1 MEDALLPSPAGT
13 QMLVDVRGAEIV
25 SSNSEDPE
33 VYLPHH
39 EEMISHIAV
48 DIGGSLAK
56 VVYFTRSPPQTTRPK
71 LNGTASSASSPFE
84 DSPQPSPLPTPGVPH
99 PAQGRRTPS
108 PPTPAVPNGILGPKS
123 LSQQQRPLS
132 LSPSSSSRG
141 PAYAPFQ
148 THLRRRSSTSRI
160 PSGGRLNFV
169 KFETS
174 DLSSLISFLRTLISS
189 SAASNR
195 VPLDLMKRNVQI
207 MATGGGAHKFHQQL
221 RDELGIEVRSEEEME
236 CLVLGLGFVM
246 EIPNEVFW
254 YSDELV
260 QAISHPQ
267 QRALSAVN
275 LPSTPGSSSTPLP
288 IPPDAD
294 GFPYPT
300 QLPPPPS
307 ELELP
312 RPSPNPPQYSIK
324 FDSNPT
330 PAQFPCLLVN
340 IGSGVSIIKIDD
352 YGKFERISGTS
363 LGGGTLWGLLSLLT
377 GARSFDDM
385 LALADRGDNSSVDML
400 VGDIYGQDYQKIGLK
415 SSTIASS
422 FGKVFRR
429 GEGHGDGLS
438 EDAEEERKKGFKPE
452 DISRSLLYAI
462 SNNIGQIAYMN
473 AEKHNLDRI
482 YFGGG
487 FIRGHAATIS
497 TLSYAIRFWSKG
509 TKRALFLRHEGYL
522 GGIGAW
528 LKNIGGAGTPTDEDG
543 QAVRSALSTS
553 PPFALLPTDE
563 AGGKQP
569 EALALLAQLLQP
581 SFLAG
586 DEEKHSLYSAL
597 DAALPP
603 SATAPTTSD
612 ATSTLLSFPWSHAT
626 APADEKLELL
636 DDGSVCVSLPL
647 NLGAKPIVL
656 VDISAV
662 PYDVESVPVEVSED
676 GSIQPTT
683 QVEKNAR
690 RLSDDGGKWWS
701 FGWNSSGTPAKRKR
715 ERVQRAVLQKKFSK
729 LGNEVEPVAA
739 ALSSLAAGL
748 TLLSTNLP
756 AFLAAM
762 PGGALLKALLPLIST
777 IVASLSWYWKTVKGK
792 DKGEGVVL
800 AATWVLPLAVV
811 PRTLDR
817 KRWPAEKALEEIDRR
832 MAVESGLAE
841 KAAEGGGTKA
851 RVEAKATRLKRVLS
865 LTRKK

>member
-1 MEDALLPSPAGT
+1 MEDSQLPSPAGT
-13 QMLVDVRGAEIV
+13 QLLVDVRGAEIV

-56 VVYFTRSPPQTTRPK
+56 VVYFTRAPRHPPRPTA
-71 LNGTASSASSPFE
+71 NGTASSSPFV
-84 DSPQPSPLPTPGVPH
+84 DSPPPTSPSTPSTPDPFPQP
-99 PAQGRRTPS
+99 RRTPS

-123 LSQQQRPLS
+123 LTQPQRPLS
-132 LSPSSSSRG
+132 QSPSSTTRG
-141 PAYAPFQ
+141 AAYTSFQ
-148 THLRRRSSTSRI
+148 SHLRRRSSTSRI

-174 DLSSLISFLRTLISS
+174 DLASLIAFLHTLITS
-189 SAASNR
+189 SASSNR
-195 VPLDLMKRNVQI
+195 VPMDVMKRNVKI
-207 MATGGGAHKFHQQL
+207 MATGGGAHKFYERL
-221 RDELGIEVRSEEEME
+221 RDELGIEVRREEEME

-275 LPSTPGSSSTPLP
+275 LPSTPVSSSTPLP
-288 IPPDAD
+288 IPSPLDSSSDAPLLDCSSLAPPLPD
-294 GFPYPT
+294 
-300 QLPPPPS
+300 
-307 ELELP
+307 ELP

-324 FDSNPT
+324 FDSEPT

-340 IGSGVSIIKIDD
+340 IGSGVSIIKVDD

-400 VGDIYGQDYQKIGLK
+400 VGDIYGADYQKIGLK

-429 GEGHGDGLS
+429 GEGHGDGPAS
-438 EDAEEERKKGFKPE
+438 EDEEEEKRKSFKPE

-528 LKNIGGAGTPTDEDG
+528 LKNIG
-543 QAVRSALSTS
+543 
-553 PPFALLPTDE
+553 
-563 AGGKQP
+563 AGGLQTP
-569 EALALLAQLLQP
+569 E
-581 SFLAG
+581 
-586 DEEKHSLYSAL
+586 
-597 DAALPP
+597 
-603 SATAPTTSD
+603 
-612 ATSTLLSFPWSHAT
+612 
-626 APADEKLELL
+626 
-636 DDGSVCVSLPL
+636 
-647 NLGAKPIVL
+647 
-656 VDISAV
+656 
-662 PYDVESVPVEVSED
+662 
-676 GSIQPTT
+676 
-683 QVEKNAR
+683 
-690 RLSDDGGKWWS
+690 
-701 FGWNSSGTPAKRKR
+701 
-715 ERVQRAVLQKKFSK
+715 
-729 LGNEVEPVAA
+729 
-739 ALSSLAAGL
+739 
-748 TLLSTNLP
+748 
-756 AFLAAM
+756 
-762 PGGALLKALLPLIST
+762 
-777 IVASLSWYWKTVKGK
+777 
-792 DKGEGVVL
+792 
-800 AATWVLPLAVV
+800 
-811 PRTLDR
+811 
-817 KRWPAEKALEEIDRR
+817 AEKAEED
-832 MAVESGLAE
+832 
-841 KAAEGGGTKA
+841 A
-851 RVEAKATRLKRVLS
+851 RG
-865 LTRKK
+865 RKPSVPREEQEQ

>member
-1 MEDALLPSPAGT
+1 MEDSQLPSPAGT
-13 QMLVDVRGAEIV
+13 SLLVDVRGAEIV

-56 VVYFTRSPPQTTRPK
+56 VVYFTRQPPHSQRPA
-71 LNGTASSASSPFE
+71 LNGTASSSSNPFAE
-84 DSPQPSPLPTPGVPH
+84 SPQPSSPVASTSAQPIPALPSQKP
-99 PAQGRRTPS
+99 RTPS
-108 PPTPAVPNGILGPKS
+108 PPNPAVPNGILGPKS
-123 LSQQQRPLS
+123 LSKQQRPPS
-132 LSPSSSSRG
+132 HSPSTSHRG
-141 PAYAPFQ
+141 PAYTPFQ

-169 KFETS
+169 KFETT
-174 DLSSLISFLRTLISS
+174 DLTSLIAFLQTLISS

-195 VPLDLMKRNVQI
+195 VPLEVMKRSVKI
-207 MATGGGAHKFHQQL
+207 MATGGGAHKFYARL
-221 RDELGIEVRSEEEME
+221 RDELGIEVRREEEME

-275 LPSTPGSSSTPLP
+275 LPSTPGSSSVPLP
-288 IPPDAD
+288 VLGSPGQED
-294 GFPYPT
+294 GFPLPT
-300 QLPPPPS
+300 SSSPPEAPPNLEVPLPD
-307 ELELP
+307 ELP

-340 IGSGVSIIKIDD
+340 IGSGVSIIKVDD

-385 LALADRGDNSSVDML
+385 LALADKGDNSSVDML

-422 FGKVFRR
+422 FGKVFRK
-429 GEGHGDGLS
+429 GEAHGDADEEG
-438 EDAEEERKKGFKPE
+438 EEEEERRKSFKAE

-528 LKNIGGAGTPTDEDG
+528 LKNIGGAGTPPDG
-543 QAVRSALSTS
+543 G
-553 PPFALLPTDE
+553 PPGE
-563 AGGKQP
+563 EQRGRK
-569 EALALLAQLLQP
+569 P
-581 SFLAG
+581 S
-586 DEEKHSLYSAL
+586 
-597 DAALPP
+597 PP
-603 SATAPTTSD
+603 SA
-612 ATSTLLSFPWSHAT
+612 
-626 APADEKLELL
+626 
-636 DDGSVCVSLPL
+636 
-647 NLGAKPIVL
+647 
-656 VDISAV
+656 
-662 PYDVESVPVEVSED
+662 
-676 GSIQPTT
+676 
-683 QVEKNAR
+683 AR
-690 RLSDDGGKWWS
+690 S
-701 FGWNSSGTPAKRKR
+701 
-715 ERVQRAVLQKKFSK
+715 
-729 LGNEVEPVAA
+729 
-739 ALSSLAAGL
+739 
-748 TLLSTNLP
+748 
-756 AFLAAM
+756 
-762 PGGALLKALLPLIST
+762 
-777 IVASLSWYWKTVKGK
+777 
-792 DKGEGVVL
+792 
-800 AATWVLPLAVV
+800 
-811 PRTLDR
+811 
-817 KRWPAEKALEEIDRR
+817 
-832 MAVESGLAE
+832 
-841 KAAEGGGTKA
+841 
-851 RVEAKATRLKRVLS
+851 
-865 LTRKK
+865 

>member
-1 MEDALLPSPAGT
+1 MEDSQLPSPAGT
-13 QMLVDVRGAEIV
+13 QLLVDVRGAEIV

-56 VVYFTRSPPQTTRPK
+56 VVYFTRAPAHAQRPY
-71 LNGTASSASSPFE
+71 LNGTASSSSNPFV
-84 DSPQPSPLPTPGVPH
+84 DSPTQPASPVMPTSQPPFPPRSG
-99 PAQGRRTPS
+99 RTPS

-123 LSQQQRPLS
+123 LSQSQRPVS
-132 LSPSSSSRG
+132 ESPSSSSRRN
-141 PAYAPFQ
+141 PYASYQ

-169 KFETS
+169 KFETT
-174 DLSSLISFLRTLISS
+174 DLSSLIAFLQTLISS

-195 VPLDLMKRNVQI
+195 VPIEVMKRNVKI
-207 MATGGGAHKFHQQL
+207 MATGGGAHKFYERL
-221 RDELGIEVRSEEEME
+221 RDELGIETRREEEME

-275 LPSTPGSSSTPLP
+275 LPSTPSSSHTPLP
-288 IPPDAD
+288 ILPDLDNLSLAPPT
-294 GFPYPT
+294 PQHSSSPSPPSS
-300 QLPPPPS
+300 LPPPSLFSPS
-307 ELELP
+307 PPSPPLIPHPSDELP

-324 FDSNPT
+324 FDSSPT

-340 IGSGVSIIKIDD
+340 IGSGVSIIKVDD

-385 LALADRGDNSSVDML
+385 LALADKGDNSSVDML

-422 FGKVFRR
+422 FGKVFRK
-429 GEGHGDGLS
+429 GEGHP
-438 EDAEEERKKGFKPE
+438 DAASGVEEEEERKKSFKAE

-528 LKNIGGAGTPTDEDG
+528 LKNIGAGATTPSEERG
-543 QAVRSALSTS
+543 EEEEGVGL
-553 PPFALLPTDE
+553 
-563 AGGKQP
+563 GG
-569 EALALLAQLLQP
+569 
-581 SFLAG
+581 
-586 DEEKHSLYSAL
+586 
-597 DAALPP
+597 
-603 SATAPTTSD
+603 
-612 ATSTLLSFPWSHAT
+612 
-626 APADEKLELL
+626 
-636 DDGSVCVSLPL
+636 
-647 NLGAKPIVL
+647 
-656 VDISAV
+656 
-662 PYDVESVPVEVSED
+662 
-676 GSIQPTT
+676 
-683 QVEKNAR
+683 
-690 RLSDDGGKWWS
+690 
-701 FGWNSSGTPAKRKR
+701 
-715 ERVQRAVLQKKFSK
+715 
-729 LGNEVEPVAA
+729 
-739 ALSSLAAGL
+739 
-748 TLLSTNLP
+748 
-756 AFLAAM
+756 
-762 PGGALLKALLPLIST
+762 GGAVGETGREKRP
-777 IVASLSWYWKTVKGK
+777 SLVH
-792 DKGEGVVL
+792 
-800 AATWVLPLAVV
+800 
-811 PRTLDR
+811 
-817 KRWPAEKALEEIDRR
+817 EE
-832 MAVESGLAE
+832 L
-841 KAAEGGGTKA
+841 
-851 RVEAKATRLKRVLS
+851 
-865 LTRKK
+865 